1 VIRFFSFIYIF
12 LAIFLIRAYTFAD
25 PSLPGGE
32 TSNQVENK
40 NSFSLSSRN
49 LEEHMRINFLVGNAL
64 FERMWEDSSIS
75 KNIAK
80 DGLGP
85 FFSARSC
92 ESCHINDGRGHIPL
106 TNKEDKI
113 SVVIQI
119 SQNIAQSNDYIK
131 NIEDDIYG
139 GQISEFAVKDVL
151 KEADIIIDYKYSL
164 EMYED
169 GRVVELRRPI
179 IKIDNLNYG
188 DFNESTT
195 FSARIAQPMIGLG
208 LIEHISDQSLL
219 MNEDINDT
227 NNDGVSGKAN
237 KVWDIE
243 NENLAIGRFGWKAAQ
258 PSVYQQTA
266 DAFYHDM
273 GLSNK
278 LYSNPFN
285 CTSKQVECT
294 KAISGNSEEYDDLE
308 VSSDQLDLVT
318 FYSSQLGVPARR
330 SINAENVK
338 KGKEIFFELNCNS
351 CHVESFTTGDSGSHA
366 NLNNQIIYPY
376 SDFLLHDMGESLSDG
391 VSEFLAQGSEWRTPP
406 LWGIGLTNI
415 VSEEYGYLHDGR
427 ARTIEEAILWHGG
440 EANEII
446 QNYKKLKKSE
456 VNQLLSFINSL

>member
-1 VIRFFSFIYIF
+1 MIRFFSFIYLF
-12 LAIFLIRAYTFAD
+12 LAIFLIRADTFAD

-49 LEEHMRINFLVGNAL
+49 LDEHMRINFLVGNAL

-119 SQNIAQSNDYIK
+119 SQNIEQSNDYIK
-131 NIEDDIYG
+131 NIDDDTYG

-188 DFNESTT
+188 EFNESTT

-219 MNEDINDT
+219 MNEDIDDT
-227 NNDGVSGKAN
+227 NKDGVSGKAN
-237 KVWDIE
+237 KVWDIQKE
-243 NENLAIGRFGWKAAQ
+243 KLAIGRFGWKAAQ

-285 CTSKQVECT
+285 CTSKQEECT

-308 VSSDQLDLVT
+308 VSNDQLDLVT

-391 VSEFLAQGSEWRTPP
+391 VSEFLALGSEWRTPP

-415 VSEEYGYLHDGR
+415 VSDEYGYLHDGR

-440 EANEII
+440 EAEEVI
-446 QNYKKLKKSE
+446 QNYKKLKKIE

>member
-1 VIRFFSFIYIF
+1 MIRFFSFIYIF
-12 LAIFLIRAYTFAD
+12 LAIFLIRADTFAD
-25 PSLPGGE
+25 PLLPGGE
-32 TSNQVENK
+32 TSNQVDNK

-119 SQNIAQSNDYIK
+119 SQNIAQSNDHIK

-164 EMYED
+164 AMYED

-188 DFNESTT
+188 QFNESTT

-243 NENLAIGRFGWKAAQ
+243 NEKLAIGRFGWKAAQ

-285 CTSKQVECT
+285 CTSKQVECA

-308 VSSDQLDLVT
+308 VSNDQLDLVT

-338 KGKEIFFELNCNS
+338 KGKEIFFALNCNS
-351 CHVESFTTGDSGSHA
+351 CHVESFTTGDSVSHA

>member
-1 VIRFFSFIYIF
+1 MIRFFSFIYIF
-12 LAIFLIRAYTFAD
+12 LAIFLIRADTFAD

-75 KNIAK
+75 KNIAQ

-119 SQNIAQSNDYIK
+119 SQNIEQSNDYIK

-208 LIEHISDQSLL
+208 LIEHIGDQSLL
-219 MNEDINDT
+219 MNEDIDDT

-237 KVWDIE
+237 KVWDIQRE
-243 NENLAIGRFGWKAAQ
+243 KLAIGRFGWKAAQ

-285 CTSKQVECT
+285 CTSKQEECA
-294 KAISGNSEEYDDLE
+294 KAISGNSEEYDDRE
-308 VSSDQLDLVT
+308 VSNDQLDLVT
-318 FYSSQLGVPARR
+318 FYSSQLGVPVRR
-330 SINAENVK
+330 NITAENVK
-338 KGKEIFFELNCNS
+338 KGKEIFFALNCNS
-351 CHVESFTTGDSGSHA
+351 CHVESFTTGDSGPHV

-415 VSEEYGYLHDGR
+415 VSDEYGYLHDGR

-440 EANEII
+440 EAKEII

>member
-1 VIRFFSFIYIF
+1 MIRFFSFIYIF
-12 LAIFLIRAYTFAD
+12 LAIFLIRADTFAD

-119 SQNIAQSNDYIK
+119 SQNVEQSNDYIK
-131 NIEDDIYG
+131 NLEDDIYG

-243 NENLAIGRFGWKAAQ
+243 NEKLAIGRFGWKAAQ

-391 VSEFLAQGSEWRTPP
+391 VSEFSAQESEWRTPP

>member
-12 LAIFLIRAYTFAD
+12 LAIFLIRADTFAD

-188 DFNESTT
+188 DFNESTI

-243 NENLAIGRFGWKAAQ
+243 NEKLAIGRFGWKAAQ

-285 CTSKQVECT
+285 CTSKQVECA

-308 VSSDQLDLVT
+308 VSNDQLDLVT

-338 KGKEIFFELNCNS
+338 KGKEIFFALNCNS
-351 CHVESFTTGDSGSHA
+351 CHVESFTTGDTGSHA

>member
-1 VIRFFSFIYIF
+1 MIRFFSFIYLF
-12 LAIFLIRAYTFAD
+12 LAIFLIIADTFAD

-119 SQNIAQSNDYIK
+119 SQNIEQSNDYIK
-131 NIEDDIYG
+131 NIDDDTYG

-188 DFNESTT
+188 EFNESTT

-208 LIEHISDQSLL
+208 LIENISDQSLL
-219 MNEDINDT
+219 MNEDIDDT
-227 NNDGVSGKAN
+227 NKDGVSGKAN
-237 KVWDIE
+237 KVWDIQKE
-243 NENLAIGRFGWKAAQ
+243 KLEIGRFGWKAAQ

-285 CTSKQVECT
+285 CTSKQEECT

-338 KGKEIFFELNCNS
+338 KGKEIFFALNCNS
-351 CHVESFTTGDSGSHA
+351 CHVESFTTGDFGSHA

-391 VSEFLAQGSEWRTPP
+391 VSEFFAQGSEWRTPP
-406 LWGIGLTNI
+406 LWGIGLTSI
-415 VSEEYGYLHDGR
+415 VSDEYGYLHDGR

-446 QNYKKLKKSE
+446 QNYKKLKKNE

>member
-1 VIRFFSFIYIF
+1 MIRFFSFIYLF
-12 LAIFLIRAYTFAD
+12 LAIFLIRADTFAD

-49 LEEHMRINFLVGNAL
+49 LDEHMRINFLVGNAL

-119 SQNIAQSNDYIK
+119 SQNIEQSNDYIK
-131 NIEDDIYG
+131 NIDDDTYG
-139 GQISEFAVKDVL
+139 GQISEFSVKDVL

-188 DFNESTT
+188 EFNESTT

-208 LIEHISDQSLL
+208 LIEHISEQSLL
-219 MNEDINDT
+219 MNEDIDDT
-227 NNDGVSGKAN
+227 NKDGVSGKAN
-237 KVWDIE
+237 KVWDIQKE
-243 NENLAIGRFGWKAAQ
+243 KSAIGRFGWKAAQ

-285 CTSKQVECT
+285 CTSKQEECT

-338 KGKEIFFELNCNS
+338 KGKEIFFALNCNS

-406 LWGIGLTNI
+406 LWGIGLTNV
-415 VSEEYGYLHDGR
+415 VSDEYGYLHDGR

-440 EANEII
+440 EAKEII
-446 QNYKKLKKSE
+446 QNYKKLKKIE

>member
-1 VIRFFSFIYIF
+1 MIRFFSFIYIF
-12 LAIFLIRAYTFAD
+12 LAIFLIRADTFAD

-119 SQNIAQSNDYIK
+119 SQNKAQSNDYIK

-179 IKIDNLNYG
+179 IKIDNLSYG

-219 MNEDINDT
+219 MNEDINDK

-243 NENLAIGRFGWKAAQ
+243 NEKLAIGRFGWKAAQ

-285 CTSKQVECT
+285 CTSKQEECT

-308 VSSDQLDLVT
+308 VSNDQLDLVT

>member
-1 VIRFFSFIYIF
+1 MIRFFSFIYIF
-12 LAIFLIRAYTFAD
+12 LAIFSIRADTFAD

-119 SQNIAQSNDYIK
+119 SQNIEQSNDYIK
-131 NIEDDIYG
+131 NIDDDTYG

-188 DFNESTT
+188 EFNESTT

-219 MNEDINDT
+219 MNEDIDDT
-227 NNDGVSGKAN
+227 NKDGVSGKAN
-237 KVWDIE
+237 KVWDIQKE
-243 NENLAIGRFGWKAAQ
+243 KLAIGRFGWKAAQ

-285 CTSKQVECT
+285 CTSKQEECT

-338 KGKEIFFELNCNS
+338 KGKEIFFALNCNS

-366 NLNNQIIYPY
+366 NLKNQIIYPY

-391 VSEFLAQGSEWRTPP
+391 VSEFLALGSEWRTPP

-415 VSEEYGYLHDGR
+415 VSDEYGYLHDGR

-440 EANEII
+440 EAKEII
-446 QNYKKLKKSE
+446 QNYKKLKKIE

>member
-1 VIRFFSFIYIF
+1 MIRFFSFIYLF
-12 LAIFLIRAYTFAD
+12 LAIFLIRADTLAD

-92 ESCHINDGRGHIPL
+92 ESCHINDGRGHIPI

-188 DFNESTT
+188 EFNESTT

-219 MNEDINDT
+219 MNEDIDDT
-227 NNDGVSGKAN
+227 NKDGVSGKAN
-237 KVWDIE
+237 KVWDIQKE
-243 NENLAIGRFGWKAAQ
+243 KLAIGRFGWKAAQ

-285 CTSKQVECT
+285 CTSKQVECA

-308 VSSDQLDLVT
+308 VSNDQLDLVT

-338 KGKEIFFELNCNS
+338 KGKEIFFALNCNS

-391 VSEFLAQGSEWRTPP
+391 VSEFFAQGSEWRTPP
-406 LWGIGLTNI
+406 LWGIGLTSI
-415 VSEEYGYLHDGR
+415 VSDEYGYLHDGR

-446 QNYKKLKKSE
+446 QNYKKLKKYE

>member
-1 VIRFFSFIYIF
+1 MIRFFSFIYIF
-12 LAIFLIRAYTFAD
+12 LSIFVIRADTFAD

-119 SQNIAQSNDYIK
+119 SQNIEQSNDYIK
-131 NIEDDIYG
+131 NIEDDTYG

-164 EMYED
+164 AMYED

-188 DFNESTT
+188 EFNESTT

-219 MNEDINDT
+219 MNEDIDDT
-227 NNDGVSGKAN
+227 NKDGVSGKAN
-237 KVWDIE
+237 KVWDIQKE
-243 NENLAIGRFGWKAAQ
+243 KLAIGRFGWKAAQ

-285 CTSKQVECT
+285 CTSKQVECA

-308 VSSDQLDLVT
+308 VSNDQLDLVT

-338 KGKEIFFELNCNS
+338 KGKEIFFALNCNS
-351 CHVESFTTGDSGSHA
+351 CHVESFTTGDTGSHA

-391 VSEFLAQGSEWRTPP
+391 VSEFFAQGSEWRTPP
-406 LWGIGLTNI
+406 LWGIGLTSI
-415 VSEEYGYLHDGR
+415 VSDEYGYLHDGR

-446 QNYKKLKKSE
+446 QNYKKLKKYE

>member
-1 VIRFFSFIYIF
+1 MIRFFSFIYIF
-12 LAIFLIRAYTFAD
+12 LAFFLIRADTFAD

-92 ESCHINDGRGHIPL
+92 ESCHINDGRGHIPI

-188 DFNESTT
+188 DFNESTI

-243 NENLAIGRFGWKAAQ
+243 NEKLAIGRFGWKAAQ

-285 CTSKQVECT
+285 CTSKQVECA

-308 VSSDQLDLVT
+308 VSNDQLDLVT

-338 KGKEIFFELNCNS
+338 KGKEIFFALNCNS
-351 CHVESFTTGDSGSHA
+351 CHVESFTTGDTGSHA

-391 VSEFLAQGSEWRTPP
+391 VSEFFAQGSEWRTPP
-406 LWGIGLTNI
+406 LWGIGLTSI
-415 VSEEYGYLHDGR
+415 VSDEYGYLHDGR

>member
-1 VIRFFSFIYIF
+1 MIRFFSFIYIF
-12 LAIFLIRAYTFAD
+12 LAIFLIRADTFAD

-92 ESCHINDGRGHIPL
+92 ESCHINDGRGHIPI

-188 DFNESTT
+188 EFNESTT

-243 NENLAIGRFGWKAAQ
+243 NEKLAIGRFGWKAAQ

-285 CTSKQVECT
+285 CTSKQVECA

-308 VSSDQLDLVT
+308 VSNDQLDLVT

-338 KGKEIFFELNCNS
+338 KGKEIFFALNCNS
-351 CHVESFTTGDSGSHA
+351 CHVESFTTGDTGSHA

-391 VSEFLAQGSEWRTPP
+391 VSEFFAQGSEWRTPP
-406 LWGIGLTNI
+406 LWGIGLTSI
-415 VSEEYGYLHDGR
+415 VSDEYGYLHDGR

-446 QNYKKLKKSE
+446 QNYKKLKKYE

>member
-1 VIRFFSFIYIF
+1 MIRFLSFIYLF
-12 LAIFLIRAYTFAD
+12 LAIFLIRADTFAD

-119 SQNIAQSNDYIK
+119 SQNIEQSNDYIK
-131 NIEDDIYG
+131 NIDDDTYG

-188 DFNESTT
+188 EFNESTT

-208 LIEHISDQSLL
+208 LIEHLSDQSLL
-219 MNEDINDT
+219 MNEDIDDT
-227 NNDGVSGKAN
+227 NKDGISGKAN
-237 KVWDIE
+237 KVWDIQKE
-243 NENLAIGRFGWKAAQ
+243 KLAIGRFGWKSAQ

-285 CTSKQVECT
+285 CTSKQEECT

-338 KGKEIFFELNCNS
+338 KGKEIFFALNCNS

-415 VSEEYGYLHDGR
+415 VSDEYGYLHDGR

>member
-1 VIRFFSFIYIF
+1 MIRFFSFIYIF
-12 LAIFLIRAYTFAD
+12 LAIFLIRADTFAD

-92 ESCHINDGRGHIPL
+92 ESCHINDGRGHIPI

-243 NENLAIGRFGWKAAQ
+243 NEKLAIGRFGWKAAQ

-285 CTSKQVECT
+285 CTSKQVECA

-308 VSSDQLDLVT
+308 VSNDQLDLVT

-338 KGKEIFFELNCNS
+338 KGKEIFFALNCNS

-391 VSEFLAQGSEWRTPP
+391 VSEFFAQGSEWRTPP
-406 LWGIGLTNI
+406 LWGIGLTSI
-415 VSEEYGYLHDGR
+415 VSDEYGYLHDGR

-446 QNYKKLKKSE
+446 QNYKKLKKYE

>member
-1 VIRFFSFIYIF
+1 MIRFFSFIYIF
-12 LAIFLIRAYTFAD
+12 LSIFVIRADTFAD

-188 DFNESTT
+188 DFNESTI

-243 NENLAIGRFGWKAAQ
+243 NEKLAIGRFGWKAAQ

-285 CTSKQVECT
+285 CTSKQVECA

-308 VSSDQLDLVT
+308 VSNDQLDLVT

-338 KGKEIFFELNCNS
+338 KGKEIFFALNCNS
-351 CHVESFTTGDSGSHA
+351 CHVESFTTGDTGSHA

-391 VSEFLAQGSEWRTPP
+391 VSEFFAQGSEWRTPP
-406 LWGIGLTNI
+406 LWGIGLTSI
-415 VSEEYGYLHDGR
+415 VSDEYGYLHDGR

-446 QNYKKLKKSE
+446 QNYKKLKKNE

>member
-1 VIRFFSFIYIF
+1 MIRFFSFIYIF
-12 LAIFLIRAYTFAD
+12 LAIFLIRADTFAD

-119 SQNIAQSNDYIK
+119 SQNIEQSNDYIK
-131 NIEDDIYG
+131 NIEDDTYG

-243 NENLAIGRFGWKAAQ
+243 NEKLAIGRFGWKAAQ

-308 VSSDQLDLVT
+308 VSNDQLDLVT

-338 KGKEIFFELNCNS
+338 KGKEIFFALNCNS
-351 CHVESFTTGDSGSHA
+351 CHVESFMTGDSGSHA

-391 VSEFLAQGSEWRTPP
+391 VSEFFAQGSEWRTPP
-406 LWGIGLTNI
+406 LWGIGLASI
-415 VSEEYGYLHDGR
+415 VSDEYGYLHDGR

-440 EANEII
+440 EANENI
-446 QNYKKLKKSE
+446 QNYKKLKKYE

>member
-1 VIRFFSFIYIF
+1 MIRFFSFIYLF
-12 LAIFLIRAYTFAD
+12 LAIFLIRADTFAD

-119 SQNIAQSNDYIK
+119 SQNIEQSNDYIK
-131 NIEDDIYG
+131 NIDDDTYG

-188 DFNESTT
+188 EFNESTT

-219 MNEDINDT
+219 MNEDIDDT
-227 NNDGVSGKAN
+227 NKDGVSGKAN
-237 KVWDIE
+237 KVWDIQKE
-243 NENLAIGRFGWKAAQ
+243 KLAIGRFGWKAAQ

-285 CTSKQVECT
+285 CTSKQEECT

-318 FYSSQLGVPARR
+318 FYSSQLGVPVRR

-338 KGKEIFFELNCNS
+338 KGKEIFFALNCNS
-351 CHVESFTTGDSGSHA
+351 CHVESFTTGDSGSHV

-391 VSEFLAQGSEWRTPP
+391 VSEFLALGSEWRTPP

-415 VSEEYGYLHDGR
+415 VSDEYGYLHDGR

-440 EANEII
+440 EAKEII
-446 QNYKKLKKSE
+446 QNYKKLKKNE

>member
-1 VIRFFSFIYIF
+1 MIRFFSFIYIF
-12 LAIFLIRAYTFAD
+12 LAIFLIRADTFAD

-119 SQNIAQSNDYIK
+119 SQNIEQSNDYIK
-131 NIEDDIYG
+131 NIEDDTYG

-243 NENLAIGRFGWKAAQ
+243 NEKLAIGRFGWKAAQ

-285 CTSKQVECT
+285 CTSKQVECA

-308 VSSDQLDLVT
+308 VSNDQLDLVT

-338 KGKEIFFELNCNS
+338 KGKEIFFALNCNS

-391 VSEFLAQGSEWRTPP
+391 VSEFFAQGSEWRTPP
-406 LWGIGLTNI
+406 LWGIGLTSI
-415 VSEEYGYLHDGR
+415 VSDEYGYLHDGR

-446 QNYKKLKKSE
+446 QNYKKLKKYE

>member
-1 VIRFFSFIYIF
+1 MIRFLSFIYLF
-12 LAIFLIRAYTFAD
+12 LAIFFIRADTFAD

-49 LEEHMRINFLVGNAL
+49 LDEHMQINFLVGNAL

-119 SQNIAQSNDYIK
+119 SQNIEQSNDYIK
-131 NIEDDIYG
+131 NIDDDTYG
-139 GQISEFAVKDVL
+139 GQISEFSVKDVL

-188 DFNESTT
+188 EFNESTT

-219 MNEDINDT
+219 MNEDIDDT
-227 NNDGVSGKAN
+227 NKDGVSGKAN
-237 KVWDIE
+237 KVWDIRKE
-243 NENLAIGRFGWKAAQ
+243 RLAIGRFGWKAAQ

-285 CTSKQVECT
+285 CTSKQEECT

-338 KGKEIFFELNCNS
+338 KGKEIFFALNCNS

-406 LWGIGLTNI
+406 LWGIGLTNV
-415 VSEEYGYLHDGR
+415 VSDEYGYLHDGR

-440 EANEII
+440 EAKEII
-446 QNYKKLKKSE
+446 QNYKKLKKIE

>member
-1 VIRFFSFIYIF
+1 MIRFFSFIYIF
-12 LAIFLIRAYTFAD
+12 LAIFLIRADTFAD

-227 NNDGVSGKAN
+227 NKDGVSGKAN

-243 NENLAIGRFGWKAAQ
+243 KEKLAIGRFGWKAAQ

-285 CTSKQVECT
+285 CTSKQVECA

-308 VSSDQLDLVT
+308 VSNDQLDLVT

-338 KGKEIFFELNCNS
+338 KGKEIFFALNCNS
-351 CHVESFTTGDSGSHA
+351 CHVESFTTGDTGSHA

-391 VSEFLAQGSEWRTPP
+391 VSEFFAQGSEWRTPP
-406 LWGIGLTNI
+406 LWGIGLTSI
-415 VSEEYGYLHDGR
+415 VSDEYGYLHDGR

-446 QNYKKLKKSE
+446 QNYKKLKKNE

>member
-1 VIRFFSFIYIF
+1 MIRFFSFIYLF
-12 LAIFLIRAYTFAD
+12 LAIFLIRADTFAD

-119 SQNIAQSNDYIK
+119 SQNIEQSNDYIK
-131 NIEDDIYG
+131 NIDDDTYG

-188 DFNESTT
+188 EFNESTT

-219 MNEDINDT
+219 MNEDIDDT
-227 NNDGVSGKAN
+227 NKDGISGKAN
-237 KVWDIE
+237 KVWDIQKE
-243 NENLAIGRFGWKAAQ
+243 KLAIGRFGWKSAQ

-285 CTSKQVECT
+285 CTSKQEECT

-338 KGKEIFFELNCNS
+338 KGKEIFFALNCNS
-351 CHVESFTTGDSGSHA
+351 CHVESFTTGDTGSHA

-406 LWGIGLTNI
+406 LWGIGLTNT

>member
-1 VIRFFSFIYIF
+1 MIRFFSFIYLF
-12 LAIFLIRAYTFAD
+12 LAIFLIRADTFAN
-25 PSLPGGE
+25 PFLPGGE

-119 SQNIAQSNDYIK
+119 SQNIEQSNDYIK
-131 NIEDDIYG
+131 NIDDDTYG

-188 DFNESTT
+188 EFNESTT

-208 LIEHISDQSLL
+208 LIENISDQSLL
-219 MNEDINDT
+219 MNEDIDDT
-227 NNDGVSGKAN
+227 NKDGVSGKAN
-237 KVWDIE
+237 KVWDIQKE
-243 NENLAIGRFGWKAAQ
+243 KLEIGRFGWKAAQ

-285 CTSKQVECT
+285 CTSKQEECT

-330 SINAENVK
+330 NIDAENVK
-338 KGKEIFFELNCNS
+338 KGKEIFFALNCNS

-406 LWGIGLTNI
+406 LWGIGLTNV
-415 VSEEYGYLHDGR
+415 VSDEYGYLHDGR
-427 ARTIEEAILWHGG
+427 ARTIEEAILRHGG

-446 QNYKKLKKSE
+446 QNYKKLKKYE

>member
-1 VIRFFSFIYIF
+1 MIRFFSFISIF
-12 LAIFLIRAYTFAD
+12 LAIFLIRADIFAD
-25 PSLPGGE
+25 PYLPGGE

-119 SQNIAQSNDYIK
+119 SQNIEQSNDYIK
-131 NIEDDIYG
+131 NIDDDTYG

-151 KEADIIIDYKYSL
+151 KEADIIVDYKYSL

-188 DFNESTT
+188 EFNESTT

-219 MNEDINDT
+219 MNEDIDDT
-227 NNDGVSGKAN
+227 NKDGVSGKAN
-237 KVWDIE
+237 KVWDIQKE
-243 NENLAIGRFGWKAAQ
+243 KLAIGRFGWKSAQ

-285 CTSKQVECT
+285 CTSKQEECT

-318 FYSSQLGVPARR
+318 FYSSQLGVPVRR

-338 KGKEIFFELNCNS
+338 KGKEIFFALNCNS
-351 CHVESFTTGDSGSHA
+351 CHVESFTTGDSGSHV

-415 VSEEYGYLHDGR
+415 VSDEYGYLHDGR

-440 EANEII
+440 EAKEII
-446 QNYKKLKKSE
+446 QNYKKLKKIE

>member
-1 VIRFFSFIYIF
+1 MIRFFSFIYIF
-12 LAIFLIRAYTFAD
+12 LSIFVIRADTFAD
-25 PSLPGGE
+25 PYLPGGE

-188 DFNESTT
+188 DFNESTI

-243 NENLAIGRFGWKAAQ
+243 NEKLAIGRFGWKAAQ

-285 CTSKQVECT
+285 CTSKQVECA

-308 VSSDQLDLVT
+308 VSNDQLDLVT

-338 KGKEIFFELNCNS
+338 KGKEIFFALNCNS
-351 CHVESFTTGDSGSHA
+351 CHVESFTTGDTGSHA

-391 VSEFLAQGSEWRTPP
+391 VSEFFAQGSEWRTPP
-406 LWGIGLTNI
+406 LWGIGLTSI
-415 VSEEYGYLHDGR
+415 VSDEYGYLHDGR

-446 QNYKKLKKSE
+446 QNYKKLKKNE

>member
-119 SQNIAQSNDYIK
+119 SQNIEQPNDYIK
-131 NIEDDIYG
+131 NIEDDTYG

-243 NENLAIGRFGWKAAQ
+243 NEKLAIGRFGWKAAQ

-285 CTSKQVECT
+285 CTSKQVECA

-308 VSSDQLDLVT
+308 VSNDQLDLVT

-338 KGKEIFFELNCNS
+338 KGKEIFFALNCNS

-391 VSEFLAQGSEWRTPP
+391 VSEFFAQGSEWRTPP
-406 LWGIGLTNI
+406 LWGIGLTSI
-415 VSEEYGYLHDGR
+415 VSDEYGYLHDGR

-446 QNYKKLKKSE
+446 QNYKKLKKNE

>member
-1 VIRFFSFIYIF
+1 MIRFFSFIYIF
-12 LAIFLIRAYTFAD
+12 LAIFLIRADTFAD

-92 ESCHINDGRGHIPL
+92 ESCHINDGRGHIPI

-164 EMYED
+164 AMYED

-188 DFNESTT
+188 QFNESTT

-219 MNEDINDT
+219 MNEDIDDT

-237 KVWDIE
+237 KVWDIQRE
-243 NENLAIGRFGWKAAQ
+243 KLAIGRFGWKSAQ

-266 DAFYHDM
+266 DAFYNDM

-278 LYSNPFN
+278 LYDNPFN
-285 CTSKQVECT
+285 CTSKQEECT
-294 KAISGNSEEYDDLE
+294 EAISGNSEEYDDLE
-308 VSSDQLDLVT
+308 VSNDQLDLVT
-318 FYSSQLGVPARR
+318 FYSSQLGVPVRR
-330 SINAENVK
+330 NITAENVK
-338 KGKEIFFELNCNS
+338 KGKEIFFALNCNS

-391 VSEFLAQGSEWRTPP
+391 VSEFLAQESEWRTPP

-446 QNYKKLKKSE
+446 QNYKKLKKNE

>member
-12 LAIFLIRAYTFAD
+12 LAIFLIRADTFAD

-92 ESCHINDGRGHIPL
+92 ESCHINDGRGHIPI

-188 DFNESTT
+188 DFNESTI

-243 NENLAIGRFGWKAAQ
+243 NEKLAIGRFGWKAAQ

-285 CTSKQVECT
+285 CTSKQVECA

-308 VSSDQLDLVT
+308 VSNDQLDLVT

-338 KGKEIFFELNCNS
+338 KGKEIFFALNCNS
-351 CHVESFTTGDSGSHA
+351 CHVESFTTGDTGSHA

-406 LWGIGLTNI
+406 LWGIGLTSI
-415 VSEEYGYLHDGR
+415 VSDEYGYLHDGR

>member
-1 VIRFFSFIYIF
+1 MIRFFSFIYLF
-12 LAIFLIRAYTFAD
+12 LAIFLIRADTFAD
-25 PSLPGGE
+25 PYLPGGE

-106 TNKEDKI
+106 TKKEDKI

-119 SQNIAQSNDYIK
+119 SQNIEQPNDYIK
-131 NIEDDIYG
+131 NIEDDTYG

-179 IKIDNLNYG
+179 IKIDNLKYG

-219 MNEDINDT
+219 MNEDIDDT
-227 NNDGVSGKAN
+227 NKDGVSGKAN
-237 KVWDIE
+237 KVWDIQKE
-243 NENLAIGRFGWKAAQ
+243 KLAIGRFGWKAAQ

-285 CTSKQVECT
+285 CTSKQVECA

-308 VSSDQLDLVT
+308 VSNDQLDLVT

-338 KGKEIFFELNCNS
+338 KGKEIFFALNCNS
-351 CHVESFTTGDSGSHA
+351 CHVESFTTGDTGSHA
-366 NLNNQIIYPY
+366 NLNNQMIYPY

-406 LWGIGLTNI
+406 LWGIGLTSI
-415 VSEEYGYLHDGR
+415 VSDEYGYLHDGR

-446 QNYKKLKKSE
+446 QNYKKLKKNE

>member
-1 VIRFFSFIYIF
+1 MIRFFSFIYIF
-12 LAIFLIRAYTFAD
+12 LAIFLIRADTFAD

-92 ESCHINDGRGHIPL
+92 ESCHINDGRGHIPI

-243 NENLAIGRFGWKAAQ
+243 NEKLAIGRFGWKAAQ

-285 CTSKQVECT
+285 CTSKQVECA

-338 KGKEIFFELNCNS
+338 KGKEIFFALNCNS
-351 CHVESFTTGDSGSHA
+351 CHVESFTTGDTGSHA

-391 VSEFLAQGSEWRTPP
+391 VSEFFAQGSEWRTPP
-406 LWGIGLTNI
+406 LWGIGLTSI
-415 VSEEYGYLHDGR
+415 VSDEYGYLHDGR

-446 QNYKKLKKSE
+446 QNYKKLKKNE

>member
-1 VIRFFSFIYIF
+1 MIRFFSFIYIF
-12 LAIFLIRAYTFAD
+12 LSIFVIRADTFAD
-25 PSLPGGE
+25 PYLPGGE

-92 ESCHINDGRGHIPL
+92 ESCHINDGRGHIPI

-188 DFNESTT
+188 DFNESTI

-219 MNEDINDT
+219 MNEDIDDT
-227 NNDGVSGKAN
+227 NKDGVSGKAN
-237 KVWDIE
+237 KVWDIQKE
-243 NENLAIGRFGWKAAQ
+243 KLAIGRFGWKAAQ

-285 CTSKQVECT
+285 CTSKQVECA

-308 VSSDQLDLVT
+308 VSNDQLDLVT

-338 KGKEIFFELNCNS
+338 KGKEIFFALNCNS
-351 CHVESFTTGDSGSHA
+351 CHVESFTTGDTGSHA

-391 VSEFLAQGSEWRTPP
+391 VSEFFAQGSEWRTPP
-406 LWGIGLTNI
+406 LWGIGLTSI
-415 VSEEYGYLHDGR
+415 VSDEYGYLHDGR

-446 QNYKKLKKSE
+446 QNYKKLKKNE

>member
-1 VIRFFSFIYIF
+1 MIRFFSFIYIF
-12 LAIFLIRAYTFAD
+12 LAIFLIRAETFAD

-119 SQNIAQSNDYIK
+119 SQNIEQPNDYIK
-131 NIEDDIYG
+131 NIEDDTYG

-208 LIEHISDQSLL
+208 LIEYISDQSLL

-243 NENLAIGRFGWKAAQ
+243 NEKLAIGRFGWKAAQ

-285 CTSKQVECT
+285 CTSKQVECA

-308 VSSDQLDLVT
+308 VSNDQLDLVT

-338 KGKEIFFELNCNS
+338 KGKEIFFALNCNS
-351 CHVESFTTGDSGSHA
+351 CHVESFTTGDTGSHA

-391 VSEFLAQGSEWRTPP
+391 VSEFFAQGSEWRTPP
-406 LWGIGLTNI
+406 LWGIGLTSI
-415 VSEEYGYLHDGR
+415 VSDEYGYLHDGR

-446 QNYKKLKKSE
+446 QNYKKLKKNE

>member
-1 VIRFFSFIYIF
+1 MIRFFSFIYLF
-12 LAIFLIRAYTFAD
+12 LAIFLIRADTFAD
-25 PSLPGGE
+25 PYLPGGE

-119 SQNIAQSNDYIK
+119 SQNIEQSNDYIK
-131 NIEDDIYG
+131 NIDDDTYG
-139 GQISEFAVKDVL
+139 GQISEFSVKDVL

-188 DFNESTT
+188 EFNESTT

-219 MNEDINDT
+219 MNEDIDDT
-227 NNDGVSGKAN
+227 NKDGVSGKAN
-237 KVWDIE
+237 KVWDIQKE
-243 NENLAIGRFGWKAAQ
+243 KLAIGRFGWKSAQ

-285 CTSKQVECT
+285 CTSKQEECT

-338 KGKEIFFELNCNS
+338 KGKEIFFALNCNS

-446 QNYKKLKKSE
+446 QNYKKLKKYE

>member
-1 VIRFFSFIYIF
+1 MIRFFSFIYIF
-12 LAIFLIRAYTFAD
+12 LAIFLIRADTFAD

-139 GQISEFAVKDVL
+139 GQISEFSVKDVL
-151 KEADIIIDYKYSL
+151 KEAEIIIDYKYSL

-208 LIEHISDQSLL
+208 LIEYISDQSLL

-243 NENLAIGRFGWKAAQ
+243 NEKLAIGRFGWKAAQ

-285 CTSKQVECT
+285 CTSKQVECA

-308 VSSDQLDLVT
+308 VSNDQLDLVT

-338 KGKEIFFELNCNS
+338 KGKEIFFALNCNS
-351 CHVESFTTGDSGSHA
+351 CHVESFTTGDTGSHA

-391 VSEFLAQGSEWRTPP
+391 VSEFFAQGSEWRTPP
-406 LWGIGLTNI
+406 LWGIGLTSI
-415 VSEEYGYLHDGR
+415 VSDEYGYLHDGR

-446 QNYKKLKKSE
+446 QNYKKLKKNE

>member
-1 VIRFFSFIYIF
+1 MIRFFSFIYIF
-12 LAIFLIRAYTFAD
+12 LAIFLIRADTFAD

-92 ESCHINDGRGHIPL
+92 ESCHINDGRGHIPI

-188 DFNESTT
+188 DFNESTI

-243 NENLAIGRFGWKAAQ
+243 NEKLAIGRFGWKAAQ

-285 CTSKQVECT
+285 CTSKQVECA

-308 VSSDQLDLVT
+308 VSNDQLDLVT

-338 KGKEIFFELNCNS
+338 KGKEIFFALNCNS
-351 CHVESFTTGDSGSHA
+351 CHVESFTTGDTGSHA

-391 VSEFLAQGSEWRTPP
+391 VSEFFAQGSEWRTPP
-406 LWGIGLTNI
+406 LWGIGLTSI
-415 VSEEYGYLHDGR
+415 VSDEYGYLHDGR

>member
-1 VIRFFSFIYIF
+1 MIRFFSFIYIF
-12 LAIFLIRAYTFAD
+12 LAIFLIRADTFAD

-119 SQNIAQSNDYIK
+119 SQNIEQPNDYIK
-131 NIEDDIYG
+131 NIEDDTYG

-188 DFNESTT
+188 EFNESTT

-227 NNDGVSGKAN
+227 NNDGVSGKVN

-243 NENLAIGRFGWKAAQ
+243 NEKLAIGRFGWKAAQ

-285 CTSKQVECT
+285 CTSKQVECA

-308 VSSDQLDLVT
+308 VSNDQLDLVT

-338 KGKEIFFELNCNS
+338 KGKEIFFALNCNS

-446 QNYKKLKKSE
+446 QNYKKLKKYE

>member
-1 VIRFFSFIYIF
+1 MIRFFSFIYIF
-12 LAIFLIRAYTFAD
+12 LAIFLIRADTFAD

-243 NENLAIGRFGWKAAQ
+243 NEKLAIGRFGWKAAQ

-285 CTSKQVECT
+285 CTSKQVECA

-308 VSSDQLDLVT
+308 VSNDQLDLVT

-338 KGKEIFFELNCNS
+338 KGKEIFFALNCNS

-391 VSEFLAQGSEWRTPP
+391 VSEFFAQGSEWRTPP